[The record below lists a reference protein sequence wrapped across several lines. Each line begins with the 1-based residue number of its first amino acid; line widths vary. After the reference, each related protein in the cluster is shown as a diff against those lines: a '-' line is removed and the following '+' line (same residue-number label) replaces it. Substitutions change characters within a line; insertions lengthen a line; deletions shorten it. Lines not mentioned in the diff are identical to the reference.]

1 MAQVAYIFNQLCSL
15 LPRDHFE
22 YLVKKHEGN
31 SYMKTYSCWN
41 HFLVMLW
48 AQLTGRESLRDI
60 ESSLRAHKDKL
71 YRLGMGKNISRNNLS
86 HANATREVS
95 IYRDFAQKV
104 MNITLSQVGTE
115 EKELFTLSDGF
126 NLSGLFAVDSSTV
139 YLDLTKFN
147 CSVPQRG
154 RGGIKL
160 HTLYDILRE
169 VPVLCLITGH
179 EERDQTFMENY
190 PYRKGG
196 MYVFDKAYIKTAS
209 MKEIDSISAYFVV
222 RRKRGMSYSVIKE
235 LTAAIAPIYG
245 DKEISFSNR
254 WARKGYPGN
263 LRLVQ
268 YYSMERNEVL
278 DFLTNNFQLPAM
290 TIAESYRN
298 RWNIELFFRW
308 IKQHLYVTRFYGT
321 SANAV
326 SIQIYVAVSAYCLVA
341 LAKALYGFKGTT
353 YELLRVLSV
362 YLFERQPLKDVL
374 DRYEDSVKEE
384 ANQSYL
390 WPSLF
395 DDVN

>member
-104 MNITLSQVGTE
+104 MSITLSQVGTE

-147 CSVPQRG
+147 WSVPQRG

-235 LTAAIAPIYG
+235 LTAAVAPIYG

-362 YLFERQPLKDVL
+362 SLFERQPLKDVL
-374 DRYEDSVKEE
+374 DRYGDSVKEE

>member
-147 CSVPQRG
+147 WSVPQRG

-179 EERDQTFMENY
+179 EERDQIFMENY

-235 LTAAIAPIYG
+235 LTAAVAPIYG

-362 YLFERQPLKDVL
+362 SLFERQPLKDVL
-374 DRYEDSVKEE
+374 DRYGDSVKEE
-384 ANQSYL
+384 VNQSYL

>member
-147 CSVPQRG
+147 WSVPQRG

-179 EERDQTFMENY
+179 EERDQTFMDNY

-235 LTAAIAPIYG
+235 LTAAVAPIYG
-245 DKEISFSNR
+245 DKEIFFSNR

-362 YLFERQPLKDVL
+362 SLFERQPLKDVL

>member
-147 CSVPQRG
+147 WSVPQRG

-362 YLFERQPLKDVL
+362 SLFERQPLKDVL

-390 WPSLF
+390 WPFTLR
-395 DDVN
+395 

>member
-147 CSVPQRG
+147 WSVPQRG

-190 PYRKGG
+190 PYRKAG

-235 LTAAIAPIYG
+235 LTAAVAPIYG

-308 IKQHLYVTRFYGT
+308 IKQHLYVTRFYET

-362 YLFERQPLKDVL
+362 SLFERQPLKDVL
-374 DRYEDSVKEE
+374 DRYGDSVKEE

>member
-147 CSVPQRG
+147 WSVPQRG

-235 LTAAIAPIYG
+235 LTAAVAPIYG

-362 YLFERQPLKDVL
+362 SLFERQPLKDVL

>member
-139 YLDLTKFN
+139 YFDLTKFN
-147 CSVPQRG
+147 WSVSQRG
-154 RGGIKL
+154 RGRIKL

-235 LTAAIAPIYG
+235 LTAAVAPIYG

-362 YLFERQPLKDVL
+362 SLFERQPLKDVL
-374 DRYEDSVKEE
+374 DRYGDSVKEE

>member
-147 CSVPQRG
+147 WSVPQRG

-235 LTAAIAPIYG
+235 LTAAVAPIYG

-326 SIQIYVAVSAYCLVA
+326 SIQIYVAVSAYCLIA

-362 YLFERQPLKDVL
+362 SLFERQPLKDVL
-374 DRYEDSVKEE
+374 DRYGDSVKEE

>member
-126 NLSGLFAVDSSTV
+126 NLAGLFAVDSSSV

-147 CSVPQRG
+147 WSVPQRG

-235 LTAAIAPIYG
+235 LTAAVAPIYG

-341 LAKALYGFKGTT
+341 LAKALYSFKGTT

-362 YLFERQPLKDVL
+362 SLFERQPLKEVL

>member
-95 IYRDFAQKV
+95 IYRDFAQKL

-147 CSVPQRG
+147 WSVPQRG

-235 LTAAIAPIYG
+235 LTAAVAPIYG

-321 SANAV
+321 SANAE

-362 YLFERQPLKDVL
+362 SLFERQPLKDVL

>member
-147 CSVPQRG
+147 WSVPQRG

-235 LTAAIAPIYG
+235 LTAAVAPIYG

-341 LAKALYGFKGTT
+341 LAKALYDFKGTT

-362 YLFERQPLKDVL
+362 SLFERQPLKDVL
-374 DRYEDSVKEE
+374 DRYGDSVKEE

>member
-15 LPRDHFE
+15 LPRNHFE

-147 CSVPQRG
+147 WSVPQRG

-235 LTAAIAPIYG
+235 LTAAVAPIYG

-362 YLFERQPLKDVL
+362 SLFERQPLKDVL
-374 DRYEDSVKEE
+374 DRYGDSVKEE

>member
-147 CSVPQRG
+147 WSVPQRG

-235 LTAAIAPIYG
+235 LTAAVAPIYG

-308 IKQHLYVTRFYGT
+308 IKRHLYVTRFYGT

-341 LAKALYGFKGTT
+341 LAKALYDFKGTT

-362 YLFERQPLKDVL
+362 SLFERQPLKDVL
-374 DRYEDSVKEE
+374 DRYGDSVKED

>member
-147 CSVPQRG
+147 WSVPQRG

-196 MYVFDKAYIKTAS
+196 MYVFDKAYIKIAS

-235 LTAAIAPIYG
+235 LTAAVAPIYG

-362 YLFERQPLKDVL
+362 SLFERQPLKDVL

>member
-147 CSVPQRG
+147 WSVPQRG

-235 LTAAIAPIYG
+235 LTATVAPIYG

-341 LAKALYGFKGTT
+341 LAKALYDFKGTT

-362 YLFERQPLKDVL
+362 SLFERQPLKDVL
-374 DRYEDSVKEE
+374 DRYGDSVKEE

>member
-147 CSVPQRG
+147 WSVPQRG

-209 MKEIDSISAYFVV
+209 MKEIDSISAYFIV

-235 LTAAIAPIYG
+235 LTAAVAPIYG

-362 YLFERQPLKDVL
+362 SLFERQPLKDVL
-374 DRYEDSVKEE
+374 DRYGDSVKEE

>member
-1 MAQVAYIFNQLCSL
+1 MAQVTYIFNQLCSL

-71 YRLGMGKNISRNNLS
+71 YRLGMGKNVSRNNLS

-147 CSVPQRG
+147 WSVPQRG

-235 LTAAIAPIYG
+235 LTAAVAPIYG

-268 YYSMERNEVL
+268 YYSIERNEVL

-341 LAKALYGFKGTT
+341 LAKVLYGFKGTT

-362 YLFERQPLKDVL
+362 SLFERQPLKEVL

-384 ANQSYL
+384 VNQSYL

>member
-126 NLSGLFAVDSSTV
+126 NLSGLFAVDSSSV

-147 CSVPQRG
+147 WSVPQRG

-235 LTAAIAPIYG
+235 LTAAVAPIYG

-362 YLFERQPLKDVL
+362 SLFERQPLKDVL
-374 DRYEDSVKEE
+374 DRYGDSVKEE

>member
-139 YLDLTKFN
+139 YFDLTKFN
-147 CSVPQRG
+147 WSVPQRG

-235 LTAAIAPIYG
+235 LTAAVAPIYG

-362 YLFERQPLKDVL
+362 SLFERQPLKDVL
-374 DRYEDSVKEE
+374 DRYGDSVKEE

>member
-1 MAQVAYIFNQLCSL
+1 MAQVAYIFNQLCPL

-95 IYRDFAQKV
+95 IYRDFVQKV

-115 EKELFTLSDGF
+115 EKELFTLSAGF
-126 NLSGLFAVDSSTV
+126 NLSDLFAVDSSTV

-147 CSVPQRG
+147 WSVPQRG
-154 RGGIKL
+154 RGGVKL

-209 MKEIDSISAYFVV
+209 IKEIDSISAYFVV

-235 LTAAIAPIYG
+235 LTAAVAPIYG

-268 YYSMERNEVL
+268 YCSMERNEVL

-326 SIQIYVAVSAYCLVA
+326 NIQIYAAVSAYCLIA

-362 YLFERQPLKDVL
+362 
-374 DRYEDSVKEE
+374 
-384 ANQSYL
+384 
-390 WPSLF
+390 SLF
-395 DDVN
+395 

>member
-22 YLVKKHEGN
+22 YLVKKYEGN

-126 NLSGLFAVDSSTV
+126 NLAGLFAVDSSSV

-147 CSVPQRG
+147 WSVPQRG

-235 LTAAIAPIYG
+235 LTAAVALIYG

-341 LAKALYGFKGTT
+341 LAKALYSFKGTT

-362 YLFERQPLKDVL
+362 SLFERQPLKEVL

>member
-147 CSVPQRG
+147 WSVPQRG

-235 LTAAIAPIYG
+235 LTAAVAPIYG

-362 YLFERQPLKDVL
+362 SLFERQPLKDVL
-374 DRYEDSVKEE
+374 DRYGDSVKEE
-384 ANQSYL
+384 VNQSYL

>member
-22 YLVKKHEGN
+22 YLVKKYEGN

-126 NLSGLFAVDSSTV
+126 NLSGLFAVDSSSV

-147 CSVPQRG
+147 WSVPQRG

-235 LTAAIAPIYG
+235 LTAAVAPIYG

-362 YLFERQPLKDVL
+362 SLFERQPLKDVL
-374 DRYEDSVKEE
+374 DRYGDSVKEE

>member
-147 CSVPQRG
+147 WSVPQRG

-235 LTAAIAPIYG
+235 LTAAVAPIYG

-254 WARKGYPGN
+254 WARKGYPEN

-341 LAKALYGFKGTT
+341 LAKALYDFKGTT

-362 YLFERQPLKDVL
+362 SLFERQPLKDVL
-374 DRYEDSVKEE
+374 DRYGDSVKEE

>member
-147 CSVPQRG
+147 WSVPQRG

-235 LTAAIAPIYG
+235 LTAAVAPIYG

-362 YLFERQPLKDVL
+362 SLFERQPLKDVL
-374 DRYEDSVKEE
+374 DRYGDSVKEE

>member
-147 CSVPQRG
+147 WSVPQRG

-362 YLFERQPLKDVL
+362 SLFERQPLKDVL

>member
-22 YLVKKHEGN
+22 YLVKKYEGN

-126 NLSGLFAVDSSTV
+126 NLAGLFAVDSSSV
-139 YLDLTKFN
+139 YLD
-147 CSVPQRG
+147 
-154 RGGIKL
+154 
-160 HTLYDILRE
+160 LRE

-235 LTAAIAPIYG
+235 LTAAVAPIYG
-245 DKEISFSNR
+245 DKERYWIFS
-254 WARKGYPGN
+254 
-263 LRLVQ
+263 Q
-268 YYSMERNEVL
+268 
-278 DFLTNNFQLPAM
+278 
-290 TIAESYRN
+290 TIFNYR
-298 RWNIELFFRW
+298 
-308 IKQHLYVTRFYGT
+308 
-321 SANAV
+321 
-326 SIQIYVAVSAYCLVA
+326 
-341 LAKALYGFKGTT
+341 
-353 YELLRVLSV
+353 
-362 YLFERQPLKDVL
+362 P
-374 DRYEDSVKEE
+374 
-384 ANQSYL
+384 
-390 WPSLF
+390 
-395 DDVN
+395 

>member
-147 CSVPQRG
+147 WSVPQRG

-235 LTAAIAPIYG
+235 LTAAVAPIYG

-326 SIQIYVAVSAYCLVA
+326 SIQIYVAVSAYCQVA

-362 YLFERQPLKDVL
+362 SLFERQPLKDVL
-374 DRYEDSVKEE
+374 DRYGDSVKEE

>member
-147 CSVPQRG
+147 WSVPQRG

-235 LTAAIAPIYG
+235 LTAAVAPIYG

-341 LAKALYGFKGTT
+341 LAKALYSFKGTT

-362 YLFERQPLKDVL
+362 SLFERQPLKEVL

>member
-147 CSVPQRG
+147 WSVPQRG

-179 EERDQTFMENY
+179 EERDQTFMKNY

-235 LTAAIAPIYG
+235 LTAAVAPIYG

-362 YLFERQPLKDVL
+362 SLFERQPLKDVL

>member
-147 CSVPQRG
+147 WSVPQRG

-235 LTAAIAPIYG
+235 LTAAVAPIYG

-341 LAKALYGFKGTT
+341 LAKALYGLKGTT

-362 YLFERQPLKDVL
+362 SLFERQPLKDVL
-374 DRYEDSVKEE
+374 DRYGDSVKEE

>member
-147 CSVPQRG
+147 WSVPQRG

-235 LTAAIAPIYG
+235 LTAAVAPIYG

-341 LAKALYGFKGTT
+341 LAKALYDFKGTT

-362 YLFERQPLKDVL
+362 SLFERQPLKDVL
-374 DRYEDSVKEE
+374 DRYRDSVKEE

>member
-22 YLVKKHEGN
+22 YLVKKYEGN

-126 NLSGLFAVDSSTV
+126 NLAGLFAVDSSSV

-147 CSVPQRG
+147 WSVPQRG

-196 MYVFDKAYIKTAS
+196 MYSIKP
-209 MKEIDSISAYFVV
+209 IS
-222 RRKRGMSYSVIKE
+222 KRPV
-235 LTAAIAPIYG
+235 
-245 DKEISFSNR
+245 
-254 WARKGYPGN
+254 
-263 LRLVQ
+263 
-268 YYSMERNEVL
+268 
-278 DFLTNNFQLPAM
+278 
-290 TIAESYRN
+290 
-298 RWNIELFFRW
+298 
-308 IKQHLYVTRFYGT
+308 
-321 SANAV
+321 
-326 SIQIYVAVSAYCLVA
+326 
-341 LAKALYGFKGTT
+341 
-353 YELLRVLSV
+353 
-362 YLFERQPLKDVL
+362 
-374 DRYEDSVKEE
+374 
-384 ANQSYL
+384 
-390 WPSLF
+390 
-395 DDVN
+395 

>member
-48 AQLTGRESLRDI
+48 AQLTGCESLRDI

-147 CSVPQRG
+147 WSVPQRG

-362 YLFERQPLKDVL
+362 SLSVWQPLKDVL
-374 DRYEDSVKEE
+374 DRYGDSVKEE